1 MTQGTEQALFGELRS
16 MLAQADKD
24 PQWAAHLIKLL
35 GQGHERLGQE
45 QYEQVWLPYLVAAQ
59 ASLPQ
64 PLCTW
69 HSLQELERACL
80 LAPWA
85 SFALQPDAS
94 CDVFAL
100 AASPYLSNLTELDL
114 NSNGIGAKGA
124 AALAASPYLSNLT
137 ELDLTYN
144 GIGAKGAAA
153 LAASP
158 YLSQLTRLVLLDN
171 EIGDEGAAALA
182 ASPYLCEPIRRWWK
196 RD

>member
-85 SFALQPDAS
+85 SFALQPEAS
-94 CDVFAL
+94 CDAL
-100 AASPYLSNLTELDL
+100 AN
-114 NSNGIGAKGA
+114 
-124 AALAASPYLSNLT
+124 SPYLSNLT

-171 EIGDEGAAALA
+171 KIGDEGAAALA
-182 ASPYLCEPIRRWWK
+182 AAPYLCELMIHHK
-196 RD
+196 S